1 MEERK
6 PLNFLYGDDIQDNE
20 EINDSFE
27 SENLFNR
34 LCIIQKL
41 IKRESALKELCKKNY

>member
-6 PLNFLYGDDIQDNE
+6 LLNFIYGDDIQGTE
-20 EINDSFE
+20 EVNDIPE

-41 IKRESALKELCKKNY
+41 IKRESVLKELCKKNY